1 MMNEKLNK
9 VLDLVRD
16 ELIKG
21 ILLSNPGTT
30 CLNSNDTLSK
40 NIDGTIITKKCVRR
54 KDWTYDWIE
63 NVRVEDIDSEYF
75 NEDYTRKKL

>member
-16 ELIKG
+16 ELVKG
-21 ILLSNPGTT
+21 ILLSNQGTT
-30 CLNSNDTLSK
+30 CLNADDTLSK
-40 NIDGTIITKKCVRR
+40 NIDGKIVTKKCVRR

>member
-9 VLDLVRD
+9 VLNLVRD

-21 ILLSNPGTT
+21 ILLNNTGTT

-40 NIDGTIITKKCVRR
+40 NIDGKIITKKCVRR
-54 KDWTYDWIE
+54 KDWSYDWIE
-63 NVRVEDIDSEYF
+63 NVRVEDIDSEYY